1 MSIYL
6 FEKNLLL
13 HDGGHSVI
21 ALALS
26 LCLWLIPQIS
36 LPAWLAFTLGCTV
49 TALILESIDRFLGG
63 FVVTIEQRIKI
74 LQSYIRRRDE
84 KGIPVWVPSPDNC
97 KDFLNYQNPW
107 PFYFLFKFSLFPWA
121 QIVGIVLI
129 AALFV
134 TQYNFYK
141 GIWSW

>member
-6 FEKNLLL
+6 FGKNLLL

-21 ALALS
+21 ALVLS

-36 LPAWLAFTLGCTV
+36 LPAWLSFALGCTV
-49 TALILESIDRFLGG
+49 LAIILESIDIHLGG
-63 FVVTIEQRIKI
+63 FIVTLDQRIRI
-74 LQSYIRRRDE
+74 LQSYAKRRDE
-84 KGIPVWVPSPDNC
+84 KGIPVWVPSPDNV

-107 PFYFLFKFSLFPWA
+107 PLYFLFKFSLFPWA
-121 QIVGIVLI
+121 QIIGIALI

-141 GIWSW
+141 GIWNW